1 MKLVAAS
8 TGRTSLQLLV
18 AAAVAVDLRI
28 ALSSCLVA
36 EVVTAIAAQIIPLY
50 LVAIVVVQRT
60 QRMAIATVAV
70 HRISRLM
77 MVIAAINR
85 ILEKSGAVTII
96 VQRVLLPWSATA
108 VQTAR
113 VTIQTKCF
121 VMAAVLVA

>member
-18 AAAVAVDLRI
+18 AAVAVDLRI

-36 EVVTAIAAQIIPLY
+36 EVVTAIAVQIIRLY
-50 LVAIVVVQRT
+50 LVAIVVQRT
-60 QRMAIATVAV
+60 QWMAIATVAV

-77 MVIAAINR
+77 MVIVAINR
-85 ILEKSGAVTII
+85 IQEKSGAVTVI